1 MALGIPPQLASIEK
15 EVQGIFKF
23 LATGFQ
29 RIDKIKD
36 AGRQSKHLEEL
47 SARMRGA
54 KSRIKEFDVEIKVE
68 EGKINPEFNKLL
80 TEKKQFMITERNS
93 YVAKRRTY
101 TSLIG
106 NRQESLD
113 KDSHAGSAQD
123 ADVCVASS
131 WLSPRLHALHFF
143 LSCFSCQKQIL

>member
-1 MALGIPPQLASIEK
+1 MKAEDCGWFVAYDASMALGIPPQLASIEK

-54 KSRIKEFDVEIKVE
+54 KRWTLS
-68 EGKINPEFNKLL
+68 FNQ
-80 TEKKQFMITERNS
+80 KQHSI
-93 YVAKRRTY
+93 
-101 TSLIG
+101 
-106 NRQESLD
+106 
-113 KDSHAGSAQD
+113 
-123 ADVCVASS
+123 C
-131 WLSPRLHALHFF
+131 LSP
-143 LSCFSCQKQIL
+143 